1 MLKMSVHADKTLP
14 LSPALGHPFMA
25 QSFFMVKTGASISM
39 RLQLIQNSLPAQPQI
54 SVWE

>member
-1 MLKMSVHADKTLP
+1 MLNMSVHADKTLP
-14 LSPALGHPFMA
+14 LSPSLGHPFMA